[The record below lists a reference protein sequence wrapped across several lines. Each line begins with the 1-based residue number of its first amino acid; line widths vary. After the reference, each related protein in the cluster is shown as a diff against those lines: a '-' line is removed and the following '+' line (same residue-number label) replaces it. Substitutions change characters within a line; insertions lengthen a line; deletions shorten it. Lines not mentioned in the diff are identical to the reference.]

1 MLLLIDIGN
10 SSTTLGLYDEG
21 MKKVSRVRTE
31 REGPD
36 EEKYTMLMKGF
47 LDNCQGLL
55 PLGVVISSVVP
66 GVTPVIA
73 GAVRNN
79 FRVKPFIVNHK
90 KKTGL
95 TLKVKYPSRLG
106 TDRIASAVGAR
117 HLYRGDLIV
126 IDFGTATTFSS
137 VSSGGEYRPGP
148 IMPGL
153 GISADVLAERTA
165 RLPRVDLMSPVKPM
179 GGRTDDA
186 ILAGLILGHA
196 GGAERIVREMR
207 KACETK
213 TSVIAT
219 GGFAELLAPY
229 MKMVRHVNQVLTLEG
244 LRIIYSLN
252 KRE

>member
-1 MLLLIDIGN
+1 VLLLKD
-10 SSTTLGLYDEG
+10 
-21 MKKVSRVRTE
+21 
-31 REGPD
+31 
-36 EEKYTMLMKGF
+36 F
-47 LDNCQGLL
+47 LDKSHGVL
-55 PLGVVISSVVP
+55 PMGVVISSVVP
-66 GVTPVIA
+66 GVTAVIA
-73 GAVRNN
+73 GAIRKNC
-79 FRVKPFIVNHK
+79 RVKPLVVSHK
-90 KKTGL
+90 VKTGL
-95 TLKVKYPSRLG
+95 TLNVKHPSRLG
-106 TDRIASAVGAR
+106 TDRIAAAVGAR

-165 RLPRVDLMSPVKPM
+165 QLPRVDLMSPVKPT
-179 GGRTDDA
+179 GDRTDDA

-207 KACETK
+207 KASGTK

-219 GGFAELLAPY
+219 GGFAERLAPHL
-229 MKMVRHVNQVLTLEG
+229 KMIRYVNPLLTLEG

-252 KRE
+252 NRE